1 MSSRRSF
8 ILFHVAREPGNNIAD
23 SMSTVSSPVAPFASR
38 DDGEVDLVDACT
50 RKGSESYTPQPQPLV
65 LFYCYDVHPR
75 YDEESYKQHSST
87 TVFTSRHESV
97 VWGCCCGDIERVEVV
112 IWVKSGPIMIQL
124 DYSWLL
130 CPSSLSSL

>member
-65 LFYCYDVHPR
+65 LFYCYDAHPG
-75 YDEESYKQHSST
+75 YDEESYTRKSEIRPPYRPADNHTEEQTEQHKQPQCNHS
-87 TVFTSRHESV
+87 
-97 VWGCCCGDIERVEVV
+97 
-112 IWVKSGPIMIQL
+112 Q
-124 DYSWLL
+124 
-130 CPSSLSSL
+130 